1 MTVLSIDYGEKR
13 VGVALSDQSE
23 TLAFPLSVLS
33 NTKKLPKDITTLAKK
48 EGANIIVLGY
58 SSDLRGQDNPI
69 MEHVRSFKKEL
80 EGVAGIPVV
89 FEQEW
94 LSSQEAARF
103 TGTNDMIDASAAAV
117 ILQRFLDKKR
127 FQK

>member
-1 MTVLSIDYGEKR
+1 MILGIDYGEKR
-13 VGVALSDQSE
+13 VGIALSDQSE
-23 TLAFPLSVLS
+23 TLAFPHSVLQ
-33 NTKKLPKDITTLAKK
+33 NKKSLLKDILALVKK

-58 SSDLRGQDNPI
+58 SSKLTGEDNPI
-69 MEHVRSFKKEL
+69 QEYIHAFKKEL
-80 EGVAGIPVV
+80 EESVGVPVI

-94 LSSQEAARF
+94 LSSQEASRF
-103 TGTNDMIDASAAAV
+103 TGANDMIDASAAAV

>member
-1 MTVLSIDYGEKR
+1 MILSIDYGEKR
-13 VGVALSDQSE
+13 VGVALSDASE
-23 TLAFPLSVLS
+23 TLAFPHSVLKNS
-33 NTKKLPKDITTLAKK
+33 KTLARDVLDVARN
-48 EGANIIVLGY
+48 EAANIIVLGY
-58 SSDLRGQDNPI
+58 SSKLSGEDNI
-69 MEHVRSFKKEL
+69 IQERIHEFKKEL
-80 EGVAGIPVV
+80 ETVSGMPVI

-94 LSSQEAARF
+94 LSSQEASRF

>member
-1 MTVLSIDYGEKR
+1 MILGVDYGEKR
-13 VGVALSDQSE
+13 VGIALSDQSE
-23 TLAFPLSVLS
+23 TLAFPHAVFP
-33 NTKKLPKDITTLAKK
+33 NKKTLAGDVAALARK
-48 EGANIIVLGY
+48 ENAGIVVLGY
-58 SSDLRGQDNPI
+58 SSNLQGGDNPI
-69 MEHVRSFKKEL
+69 MARVHMFKKEL
-80 EGVAGIPVV
+80 EEAVGLPVI

-94 LSSQEAARF
+94 LSSQEASRF

>member
-1 MTVLSIDYGEKR
+1 MILGIDYGEKR
-13 VGVALSDQSE
+13 VGVALSDASE
-23 TLAFPLSVLS
+23 TLAFPHSVLKNS
-33 NTKKLPKDITTLAKK
+33 KKLARDVSDVARAEK
-48 EGANIIVLGY
+48 ANIIVLGY
-58 SSDLRGQDNPI
+58 SSKLSGEDNI
-69 MEHVRSFKKEL
+69 IQERIHEFKKEL
-80 EGVAGIPVV
+80 ETTSGMPII

-94 LSSQEAARF
+94 LSSQEASRF

>member
-1 MTVLSIDYGEKR
+1 MILCIDYGEKR

-23 TLAFPLSVLS
+23 TLAFPHSVLP
-33 NTKKLPKDITTLAKK
+33 NKKTLTEDVAVLAKK
-48 EGANIIVLGY
+48 ENANIVVLGY
-58 SSDLRGQDNPI
+58 SSDLHGNDNPI
-69 MEHVRSFKKEL
+69 MERIHGFKKEL
-80 EGVAGIPVV
+80 ENIAGIPVI

-94 LSSQEAARF
+94 LSSQEASRF
-103 TGTNDMIDASAAAV
+103 TGANDMIDASAAAV